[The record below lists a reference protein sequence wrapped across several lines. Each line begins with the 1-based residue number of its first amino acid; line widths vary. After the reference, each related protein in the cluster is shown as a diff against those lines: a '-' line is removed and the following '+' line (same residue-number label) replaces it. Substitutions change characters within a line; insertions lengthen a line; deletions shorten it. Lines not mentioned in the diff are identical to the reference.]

1 VFYNKNKIKIKIKTP
16 GTGQD
21 SKSAWPDFLKGTS
34 ISETPDF
41 MLHFK
46 MTDVFKMASEN

>member
-21 SKSAWPDFLKGTS
+21 SKSAWPDFLKGPPVTQ
-34 ISETPDF
+34 ISAQSLSQDF
-41 MLHFK
+41 PK
-46 MTDVFKMASEN
+46 MDS